1 MTDYRFNW
9 KLALIRYFIGALI
22 GALPGALTQDW
33 RTFAVAVLTG
43 ILVAARQDLD
53 SYQRSK
59 PELPIE
65 GTQGD

>member
-9 KLALIRYFIGALI
+9 KLALIRWLIGALI
-22 GALPGALTQDW
+22 GALPGALTMDW
-33 RTFAVAVLTG
+33 KTFGIAVLTG

-53 SYQRSK
+53 SFKRSK
-59 PELPIE
+59 PEIPVE

>member
-1 MTDYRFNW
+1 MNGFDI
-9 KLALIRYFIGALI
+9 KLAVTRWLIGALI

-33 RTFAVAVLTG
+33 KTFGIAVLTG

-53 SYQRSK
+53 SFKRSK
-59 PELPIE
+59 PELPTE